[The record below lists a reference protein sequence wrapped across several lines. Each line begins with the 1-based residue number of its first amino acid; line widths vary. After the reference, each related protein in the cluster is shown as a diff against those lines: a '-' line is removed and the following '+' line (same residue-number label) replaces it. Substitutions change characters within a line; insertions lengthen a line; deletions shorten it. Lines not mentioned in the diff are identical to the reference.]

1 VTQPVGFLQLVWAS
15 ALGIL
20 VFGEALDPFV
30 IVGGGIVVA
39 AVSYISHREAVA
51 ARRMR
56 TPPAVATKT

>member
-1 VTQPVGFLQLVWAS
+1 VGFLQLVWAA

-30 IVGGGIVVA
+30 FLGGGIVVA
-39 AVSYISHREAVA
+39 AVSYIAHREAAA